1 MYGRG
6 KPPSVVWHGTGHEC
20 QKVKMYYQVS
30 YVELQLLRGYSILI
44 KKILL
49 EDIIYCILGTFRI
62 Y

>member
-30 YVELQLLRGYSILI
+30 YVELQLLRGIQHTHQENLVGGYY
-44 KKILL
+44 LL
-49 EDIIYCILGTFRI
+49 HSRNI
-62 Y
+62 